1 MLAPVWGCDSV
12 VAGLP
17 GMCEDPVSNPCTVQ
31 NKIYQPNLSH
41 GIILI
46 MTFTKAGLNTLK
58 IQCPVHKSFLF
69 SPCDILCHDIK
80 DSSNEL
86 QN

>member
-1 MLAPVWGCDSV
+1 
-12 VAGLP
+12 
-17 GMCEDPVSNPCTVQ
+17 
-31 NKIYQPNLSH
+31 
-41 GIILI
+41 

-86 QN
+86 QNWDVFGKLKVISEVWEKPKKKNTEKSLSSDT